1 MRVVRNSGVLAVSVA
16 LLACLIGGPSARAA
30 GANLPV
36 SSRWKA
42 GINYKVLSPAQ
53 PTNAPPGKVQVME
66 FFYLACPFC
75 HALEPHIVAW
85 RKTKPAYVQFVQV
98 PVMWAPLQVSDARL
112 FYTLL
117 ALGRDDLVPTAFNT
131 IHRLELAA
139 GGNENVMIGST
150 KAKTLALQEAF
161 AERHGISGSAFVNAY
176 DSFDVHVEL
185 DRARQLQTVYQ
196 ITATPTIIVD
206 GRFKTGPSFFAYHG
220 NESRLAS
227 GDRRTIQL
235 INFLTRWAHDH
246 PHAG

>member
-1 MRVVRNSGVLAVSVA
+1 MRVVRNSGGLAVSVA
-16 LLACLIGGPSARAA
+16 LLACFVGGLGARAA
-30 GANLPV
+30 AANLPV

-42 GINYKVLSPAQ
+42 GTNYKVLDPAQ

-85 RKTKPAYVQFVQV
+85 RKTKPAYVHFVQV

-117 ALGRDDLVPTAFNT
+117 ALRRDDLIPAAFHT

-139 GGNENVMIGST
+139 GGDENVMIGDT
-150 KAKTLALQEAF
+150 KAQTIALQEAF

-176 DSFDVHVEL
+176 NSFDVHVEL
-185 DRARQLQTVYQ
+185 ERARQLGTVFQ

-235 INFLTRWAHDH
+235 INFLAQWVHDH
-246 PHAG
+246 PHA